1 MSVAVRVKSLTL
13 SGLASAESHG
23 KRLDGTSRS
32 RKVRDEEPLVFGSL
46 DLRSRFDEHVQG
58 CKMNAGLKKPVLHA
72 LVQFPV
78 DMQSDDKHQL
88 AMLRAAVKFIN
99 DSHGGDAVFAARL
112 DRDEAG
118 RHTVDVFFSP
128 KYLKQT
134 KTHGEEMWIS
144 TSKHG
149 KELCEKHRDE
159 IERRH
164 GGKFNTRPRDV
175 GIALNSEFR
184 NFLKGYGFKLRDK
197 IEKQSSVED
206 RLSPEEYKI
215 MAETRKVQSESRRL
229 QEENRK
235 ILEQNRNL
243 RAALAYVA
251 QVVKPASD
259 LFPTKLVTFLSRFLP
274 EEPQRPKPKPASEI
288 LETRGLGR

>member
-13 SGLASAESHG
+13 SALASAESHG

-32 RKVRDEEPLVFGSL
+32 RRVRDVDPLVFGSL

-58 CKMNAGLKKPVLHA
+58 CRMNAGLKKPVLHA
-72 LVQFPV
+72 LLQFPK
-78 DMQSDDKHQL
+78 DMHSDDKHQL

-99 DSHGGDAVFAARL
+99 DTHGGDAVFAARL

-128 KYLKQT
+128 KYEKTT
-134 KTHGEEMWIS
+134 KSGTSTWVS

-149 KELCEKHRDE
+149 KELCHKHRDE

-164 GGKFNTRPRDV
+164 AGKFNTRPRDV
-175 GIALNSEFR
+175 GIAINSEFR
-184 NFLKGYGFKLRDK
+184 NFLKGYGFNIPDK
-197 IEKQSSVED
+197 VEKKSSVDD
-206 RLSPEEYKI
+206 RLTPEEYKI
-215 MAETRKVQSESRRL
+215 RA
-229 QEENRK
+229 ENRK
-235 ILEQNRNL
+235 IKEAARRILDENRKLNK
-243 RAALAYVA
+243 ALTYVA

-259 LFPTKLVTFLSRFLP
+259 LFPEKLVRFLSRFLP
-274 EEPQRPKPKPASEI
+274 EEPQVEKPKPKPEPDPESPK
-288 LETRGLGR
+288 LRGFGR